1 MRSDRYKEEPVFV
14 KKRKHGPLKGLL
26 ILILILTAVI
36 AGTTAYVYKTA
47 YDSLEVT
54 FTDESPVLEFGKSY
68 PAMSFVKDSSGE
80 IYPESDYLIS
90 DSVGSKKIVYTAT
103 KPLFGGIF
111 NPAREFTME
120 YTVRDDIPPLKIW
133 TWDGA
138 VLQRGSEFDINEL
151 IAYGDNADPTPL
163 VSVDGKV
170 NMEKNGKYPLHV
182 KITDSS
188 GNFTEC
194 DLSVEVADE
203 LPSYEDTAERTV
215 FSGFVSANRGEG
227 RSYGI
232 DVSAWQDEIDFQ
244 AVKRAGCEFVI
255 IRIGYT
261 SAGEINVDKTFYR
274 NFQNARAAGLKVGVY
289 FYSTDTTEEQV
300 RYAADWIINTLEG
313 ANLDLPVAFD
323 WEDFGNFQDYKISL
337 YELNRLY
344 DAFADELS
352 GSGYGCMLYGSKNYL
367 EQVWDKTDIRPVWL
381 AHYTE
386 KTDYKGPYMLWQA
399 SCTGR
404 ISGIS
409 GDVDMDILYQKN

>member
-1 MRSDRYKEEPVFV
+1 MLNAVSGGRPLGNLLGRRPEP
-14 KKRKHGPLKGLL
+14 GLL

-170 NMEKNGKYPLHV
+170 NMEKNGKYPDVHGKTV
-182 KITDSS
+182 
-188 GNFTEC
+188 
-194 DLSVEVADE
+194 VE
-203 LPSYEDTAERTV
+203 SNYEYV
-215 FSGFVSANRGEG
+215 PQ
-227 RSYGI
+227 I
-232 DVSAWQDEIDFQ
+232 DVL
-244 AVKRAGCEFVI
+244 C
-255 IRIGYT
+255 
-261 SAGEINVDKTFYR
+261 
-274 NFQNARAAGLKVGVY
+274 
-289 FYSTDTTEEQV
+289 
-300 RYAADWIINTLEG
+300 
-313 ANLDLPVAFD
+313 
-323 WEDFGNFQDYKISL
+323 
-337 YELNRLY
+337 
-344 DAFADELS
+344 
-352 GSGYGCMLYGSKNYL
+352 
-367 EQVWDKTDIRPVWL
+367 
-381 AHYTE
+381 
-386 KTDYKGPYMLWQA
+386 
-399 SCTGR
+399 
-404 ISGIS
+404 
-409 GDVDMDILYQKN
+409 